1 MWNNSS
7 RTSTLRRTQPSPTP
21 LPALLYWK
29 ECGEGDGNRAL
40 APVGFL
46 LSSPVVL
53 EVLDDVLPLLLSGGV
68 LRQILAEVILEL
80 LGREVLEVPR
90 VGGQILVSDSFRDL
104 LRKGV
109 IQIGRAHV

>member
-1 MWNNSS
+1 MWNNCSH
-7 RTSTLRRTQPSPTP
+7 TSARLCPHPPPTP
-21 LPALLYWK
+21 LPVLRYWK

-40 APVGFL
+40 SPVGFL

-53 EVLDDVLPLLLSGGV
+53 EVLDDVLPLQLSGGV

>member
-1 MWNNSS
+1 MWNNCS
-7 RTSTLRRTQPSPTP
+7 RTSSRRGPQPSPTP
-21 LPALLYWK
+21 LPALRYWK

-46 LSSPVVL
+46 LSSPVVI
-53 EVLDDVLPLLLSGGV
+53 EVLDDVLPLQLSGGV

-90 VGGQILVSDSFRDL
+90 
-104 LRKGV
+104 
-109 IQIGRAHV
+109 